1 MGCECKDKPIAD
13 ACNCIVYSG
22 GPMRHFYKLVGELIP
37 DDAELSHSHPIVHDD
52 GSLEFSGEPPK
63 LTGYKRQGNTM
74 YPIWPQCASRMIT
87 VKVST
92 GALTINGLCGNPTN
106 ERIGNRVSLETC
118 QACNHRRIPK

>member
-52 GSLEFSGEPPK
+52 GSLEFTGETTQVVRIQASGTTTPPR
-63 LTGYKRQGNTM
+63 LARLYATDAHG
-74 YPIWPQCASRMIT
+74 
-87 VKVST
+87 
-92 GALTINGLCGNPTN
+92 
-106 ERIGNRVSLETC
+106 
-118 QACNHRRIPK
+118 